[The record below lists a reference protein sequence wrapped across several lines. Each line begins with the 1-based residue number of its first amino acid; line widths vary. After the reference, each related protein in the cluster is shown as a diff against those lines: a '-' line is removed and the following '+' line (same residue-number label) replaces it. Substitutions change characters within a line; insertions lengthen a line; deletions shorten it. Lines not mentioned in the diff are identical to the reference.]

1 MHKKTKLCLAAG
13 ILLCALLAVFLIY
26 FKNTKQEVTVF
37 HSGGQSAQ
45 WCMGFGRQAID
56 VPEDSEQP
64 LYIAG
69 YNSGA
74 KISGVLDLC
83 CAQAV
88 WMDTG
93 DDGILLIGVDCVGLN
108 RTTIQTIRQRLED
121 FCEETGC
128 IAVNIYST
136 HTHAGVDTLGLWG
149 PTLVDGKNDDYS
161 ANLIEAA
168 VTAAK
173 QAYENRTAGSLYMGY
188 AETENMLRDS
198 RDPQV
203 YDPNLYQIRFEP
215 DAGSAAAADDAASGA
230 TPDNSYADTG
240 IRMFLYGAHAE
251 SLRSSNPFVSRDYPG
266 VLGDLVEEATG
277 DVCMYMP
284 GAVGGLIMT
293 KEFITPYTLNL
304 ELTGQMLAEYALSIT
319 PESEKELD
327 PVLSFA
333 SAEFAAPLDNTG
345 FLFYK
350 FLGILDNDAS
360 RNYDS
365 ATGYELESE
374 MALLKLGDTLF
385 CLMPGEIFPELVWG
399 GEYGDANPEGVNP
412 EPLAD
417 IASAYGFDQLL
428 VIGLANDE
436 LGYIVPPSDF
446 LLNEDAPYLEKTMD
460 YKGEN
465 HYEET
470 NSVGPETANVIA
482 EVFQR
487 LCAALAEN

>member
-1 MHKKTKLCLAAG
+1 MRKKKILWTCL
-13 ILLCALLAVFLIY
+13 ILGLILCALLPVFFLHSR
-26 FKNTKQEVTVF
+26 KTGEVTVF
-37 HSGGQSAQ
+37 RSGGDSAQ
-45 WCMGFGRQAID
+45 WCMGFGRQAIE

-74 KISGVLDLC
+74 EIAGVLDLC

-108 RTTIQTIRQRLED
+108 STTVQTIRQRLEQ
-121 FCEETGC
+121 FCKETGC
-128 IAVNIYST
+128 TAVNIYAT
-136 HTHAGVDTLGLWG
+136 HTHAGVDSLGLWG
-149 PTLVDGKNDDYS
+149 PLMVDGKNDEYS
-161 ANLIEAA
+161 ANLINAA
-168 VTAAK
+168 VAAAK
-173 QAYENRTAGSLYMGY
+173 QAYENRTVGTLHIGSV
-188 AETENMLRDS
+188 ETENMLRDS
-198 RDPQV
+198 REPYV

-215 DAGSAAAADDAASGA
+215 ADIKNA
-230 TPDNSYADTG
+230 NSKTSPSSG
-240 IRMFLYGAHAE
+240 IRMYLYGAHAE
-251 SLRSSNPFVSRDYPG
+251 SLRSSNPFVSRDFPG
-266 VLGDLVEEATG
+266 VLCDIVEETTG
-277 DVCMYMP
+277 DNAMFMP
-284 GAVGGLIMT
+284 GAIGGLIMT
-293 KEFITPYTLNL
+293 KELITPYTANL
-304 ELTGQMLAEYALSIT
+304 KMTGELLAEYALSIT
-319 PESEKELD
+319 PDTEKELE
-327 PVLSFA
+327 PSLSFA
-333 SAEFAAPLDNTG
+333 STAFSAPLDNIG

-350 FLGILDNDAS
+350 FLGILDNDAYRDPS
-360 RNYDS
+360 S
-365 ATGYELESE
+365 ATGYALDSE

-399 GEYGDANPEGVNP
+399 GEYGYANPDGTDDPDGAENP
-412 EPLAD
+412 EPLAE
-417 IASAYGFDQLL
+417 IAAGHGFENLL

-482 EVFQR
+482 EVFEK
-487 LCAALAEN
+487 LCAVLATE